1 MEKLPQV
8 DKKIEKCFNIASAL
22 GISASTL
29 RIDRTAGD
37 GWAVYLGGTEFSDV
51 GTTLDEVMDKL
62 LTQISGFATGEKD
75 KAVEKANKLNA
86 AING

>member
-8 DKKIEKCFNIASAL
+8 DKTIEKCFNITSAL
-22 GISASTL
+22 GVSASTL
-29 RIDRTAGD
+29 RIDRTAG

-62 LTQISGFATGEKD
+62 LTQISGFGIAEKD
-75 KAVEKANKLNA
+75 KAAEKASKLDA